1 MAAAPKKSKNAPGSL
16 LRISGGT
23 IIQTTRSDMF
33 IVRVGKDPVS
43 TKKVASDQLANTLLP
58 KMGKAFSRPGV
69 DRQSVFQ
76 SNSGKT
82 VYAYSMDPRDPSR
95 IIKEDQSGKQT
106 IGRMATDGTFR
117 AARSKA
123 A

>member
-1 MAAAPKKSKNAPGSL
+1 
-16 LRISGGT
+16 
-23 IIQTTRSDMF
+23 MF
-33 IVRVGKDPVS
+33 IVRVGKDHVG
-43 TKKVASDQLANTLLP
+43 TAKVASDQAANTLLP

-106 IGRMATDGTFR
+106 IGRMATNGTFR
-117 AARSKA
+117 ASRSKA
-123 A
+123 G

>member
-1 MAAAPKKSKNAPGSL
+1 MAAAPKKSKNAPGSP

>member
-1 MAAAPKKSKNAPGSL
+1 MAAAPTKLKNVPGSL

-33 IVRVGKDPVS
+33 IVRVGKDPVR

-76 SNSGKT
+76 SNSGKK

>member
-1 MAAAPKKSKNAPGSL
+1 MAAAPKKSKIAPGSL